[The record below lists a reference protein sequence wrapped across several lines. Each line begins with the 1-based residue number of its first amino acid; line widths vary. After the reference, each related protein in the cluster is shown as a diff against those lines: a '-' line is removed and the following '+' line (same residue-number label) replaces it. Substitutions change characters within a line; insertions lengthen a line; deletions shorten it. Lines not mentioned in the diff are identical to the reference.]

1 VEDTVKFVSKTLLG
15 MGALALVAAPAVLS
29 TGSSGAQA
37 VEPIVVHFT
46 GVGAHDFA
54 VPDTVRCLSYEAI
67 GAVGGVGSSS
77 SGSGGLG
84 GAVEGELE
92 VLPGQTLQV
101 NVGGKGGDGS
111 DAAAG
116 AAGANGGGAGGVS
129 NDSGGG
135 GGGGASDIRQGGTGL
150 ADRAAVGAGGGGS
163 GSFGD
168 AESSTSGGEGG
179 TVGGDGGSGSGSNG
193 GEGATVSAGGLGGA
207 SVTDTPAADGQ
218 AGASGQGGAGGGTVS
233 DDAGAGGGGG
243 GYFGGGGGGGE
254 SSGVPGA
261 GGGGSNYVANGLG
274 DSNTGVGAGNDG
286 DGAVTLSYTPGDT
299 DCVQAPLTI
308 TKTVTGFALPP
319 GSVLIDGM
327 RFGVDIQCDAP
338 TIDLGS
344 VGLPGTSDHV
354 TLEFAAGGN
363 GLATPVGPDTI
374 SFVDPTQCTATEP
387 FAQQSEGVDHVSFTC
402 DGIPGTP
409 IGAGAASAGWSRVSA
424 STVVTPDSP
433 VCPAPGPS
441 DGSIVVNI
449 VWPDQSAT
457 VGVTN
462 TFAVEIAPKFTG

>member
-116 AAGANGGGAGGVS
+116 AAGA
-129 NDSGGG
+129 
-135 GGGGASDIRQGGTGL
+135 
-150 ADRAAVGAGGGGS
+150 
-163 GSFGD
+163 
-168 AESSTSGGEGG
+168 
-179 TVGGDGGSGSGSNG
+179 
-193 GEGATVSAGGLGGA
+193 
-207 SVTDTPAADGQ
+207 
-218 AGASGQGGAGGGTVS
+218 